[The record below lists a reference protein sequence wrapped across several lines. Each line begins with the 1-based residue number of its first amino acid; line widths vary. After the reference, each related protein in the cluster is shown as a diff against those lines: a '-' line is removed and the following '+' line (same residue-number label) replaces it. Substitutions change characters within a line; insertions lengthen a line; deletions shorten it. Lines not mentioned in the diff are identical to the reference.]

1 VPITI
6 LAVDDDP
13 FNLRLVSTIFG
24 KEGYRVITAESG
36 AQALERVSEIQPD
49 LIVLDVMMPVMDGYQ
64 VCQELRRRKSTVQTP
79 ILMLT
84 AMERLEE
91 KIKAFDVGADDF
103 MTRPFAPA
111 ELQARARALLRRIAP
126 TESDAVNANGKVIA
140 VFSLRGGVGVSTLAV
155 NLAVGLSQIWNKP
168 TTLVDL
174 DLVSGQ
180 SALMLNLSLRTT
192 LANAAELPD
201 TEIDNDL
208 LNRILLPHPSGVK
221 VLAAPAQPQQRE
233 LIKAETIGHLLTH
246 LKENYQYVVID
257 APHNFDDT
265 TLAGLDMA
273 DKIVCVTAPELA
285 SVRLT
290 ASTLDV
296 FESLKYP
303 RDEIF
308 LALNWTFKNRGL
320 PQKNIE
326 SVLKHNFDVVVP
338 FASEPLVR
346 AINVGIPV
354 VFEEPASPLGAL
366 FEDLAFAL
374 SKEEHQK
381 QTPVSPSEAWHRVA
395 QHLKARQQPNS
406 DPSRRA

>member
-1 VPITI
+1 
-6 LAVDDDP
+6 
-13 FNLRLVSTIFG
+13 
-24 KEGYRVITAESG
+24 
-36 AQALERVSEIQPD
+36 
-49 LIVLDVMMPVMDGYQ
+49 
-64 VCQELRRRKSTVQTP
+64 
-79 ILMLT
+79 
-84 AMERLEE
+84 
-91 KIKAFDVGADDF
+91 
-103 MTRPFAPA
+103 
-111 ELQARARALLRRIAP
+111 
-126 TESDAVNANGKVIA
+126 VNANGKVSA

-155 NLAVGLSQIWNKP
+155 NLAVGLSQVWNMP
-168 TTLVDL
+168 TALVDL

-201 TEIDNDL
+201 TEIDNDV

-233 LIKAETIGHLLTH
+233 SIKAETVSPLLTH
-246 LKENYQYVVID
+246 LKENYQYVVLD
-257 APHNFDDT
+257 TPHNFDDT
-265 TLAGLDMA
+265 TLAGLNVADM
-273 DKIVCVTAPELA
+273 IVCVTAPELA

-326 SVLKHNFDVVVP
+326 SVLKHNFDLVIP

-354 VFEEPASPLGAL
+354 AFEEPTSPLGAL
-366 FEDLAFAL
+366 FEDLAFAV

-381 QTPVSPSEAWHRVA
+381 QAPATPTEAWHRVA
-395 QHLKARQQPNS
+395 RHLKSRRQTSS

>member
-1 VPITI
+1 MPITV

-13 FNLRLVSTIFG
+13 FNLRLVSTIFS
-24 KEGYRVITAESG
+24 KEGYRVITADSG
-36 AQALERVSEIQPD
+36 MEALQRVDEIQPD
-49 LIVLDVMMPVMDGYQ
+49 LIVLDVMMPKMDGYQ
-64 VCQELRRRKSTVQTP
+64 LCQELRRRKSTVQTP

-111 ELQARARALLRRIAP
+111 ELQARARALLRRVTP
-126 TESDAVNANGKVIA
+126 TQTDAANVNGKVIA
-140 VFSLRGGVGVSTLAV
+140 VFSLRGGIGVSTLAV
-155 NLAVGLSQIWNKP
+155 NLAVGLSQVWNMP
-168 TTLVDL
+168 TALVDL

-192 LANAAELPD
+192 LANVAELPD
-201 TEIDNDL
+201 AEIDNDL

-233 LIKAETIGHLLTH
+233 LIKAETISHVLTH
-246 LKENYQYVVID
+246 LKENYQYVVVD

-265 TLAGLDMA
+265 TLAGLDVA
-273 DKIVCVTAPELA
+273 DAIVCLTTPELA

-296 FESLKYP
+296 FDSLKYP
-303 RDEIF
+303 RDEMF
-308 LALNWTFKNRGL
+308 LVLNWTFKNRGL

-326 SVLKHNFDVVVP
+326 SVLKHNFDLIIP

-354 VFEEPASPLGAL
+354 VFEEPTSPLGAL

-374 SKEEHQK
+374 SKDEHQK
-381 QTPVSPSEAWHRVA
+381 QTPTSPTEAWHRVA
-395 QHLKARQQPNS
+395 QHLKSHQQTNS